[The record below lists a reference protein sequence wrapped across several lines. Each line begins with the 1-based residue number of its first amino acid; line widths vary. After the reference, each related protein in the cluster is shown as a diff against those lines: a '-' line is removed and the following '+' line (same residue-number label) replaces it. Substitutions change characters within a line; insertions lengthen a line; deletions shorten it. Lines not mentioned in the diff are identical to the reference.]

1 MRERGRRVAFDYGD
15 SRIGV
20 AVCDPDGILATPLPF
35 ISARSPELKS
45 EILSVLSE
53 YEPIAIYVGKPLHLS
68 GSEGQSVA
76 KVEKFVEFLET
87 LVDTKI
93 VYVDE
98 RMSTK
103 SAQRLLH
110 DAGKDSKASRSLI
123 DSAAAVT
130 ILETGL
136 LHED

>member
-68 GSEGQSVA
+68 GSEGQSVV
-76 KVEKFVEFLET
+76 KVEKFVAFL
-87 LVDTKI
+87 
-93 VYVDE
+93 
-98 RMSTK
+98 
-103 SAQRLLH
+103 
-110 DAGKDSKASRSLI
+110 
-123 DSAAAVT
+123 
-130 ILETGL
+130 
-136 LHED
+136 